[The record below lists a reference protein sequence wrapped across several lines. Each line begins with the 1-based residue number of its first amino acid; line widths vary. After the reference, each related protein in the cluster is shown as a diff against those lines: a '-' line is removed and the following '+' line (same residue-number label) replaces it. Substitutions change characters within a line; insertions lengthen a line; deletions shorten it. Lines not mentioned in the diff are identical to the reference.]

1 MAKHIQTKE
10 DEINEIKNIT
20 RVRNNELALEK
31 INEYLYENP
40 NDLYI
45 YVYKAMILGRLKRK
59 DEARE
64 IITHA
69 LSLPIE
75 ERVRDFAYEE
85 LAIMAIEE
93 GNYEDAIRYYE
104 YIIRTTSNLALKVRR
119 SLSRLYAAQKRF
131 DDAFEVL
138 KIENFNH
145 DYLNTSR
152 AYIYYLQGLYDEAL
166 KSLEEPIIAN
176 KYLFYDKSLDHPD
189 GVRNNEART
198 TYIKGCIARKRG
210 NIEEALKYFKE
221 VVKNTNDKK
230 KVYWEAKLQ
239 IATINFLHGYDDITI
254 RICKDIIQNCTLEGK
269 RTNAYDVYGRLL
281 IRRLEFDEA
290 YKIYNDCNNE
300 EIKKMGFAQLKI
312 SNYEF
317 EEALKLLS
325 EIDVSEPEMKYY
337 NLYSLL
343 QVLYRLDKYDEY
355 VKYYNEFKQL
365 YDMDYVT
372 ISFADIER
380 MKLYLDKK
388 NNKEFTVDTQY
399 YSNVQIVNYS
409 DELAIKHIIER
420 HSTGQG
426 DGSFKNGCDIRKL
439 FYEIKNSLSNYKPIC
454 DGLHDKYVIE
464 MPDIGYGVDGSRAD
478 YVVVFTLPNSTDI
491 ITMYA
496 TSNFDKKFEVK
507 FEKAK
512 QKRLSPKEKFE
523 MKYGSGY

>member
-269 RTNAYDVYGRLL
+269 RTNAYDV
-281 IRRLEFDEA
+281 
-290 YKIYNDCNNE
+290 
-300 EIKKMGFAQLKI
+300 M
-312 SNYEF
+312 
-317 EEALKLLS
+317 
-325 EIDVSEPEMKYY
+325 
-337 NLYSLL
+337 
-343 QVLYRLDKYDEY
+343 
-355 VKYYNEFKQL
+355 
-365 YDMDYVT
+365 
-372 ISFADIER
+372 
-380 MKLYLDKK
+380 
-388 NNKEFTVDTQY
+388 VD
-399 YSNVQIVNYS
+399 
-409 DELAIKHIIER
+409 
-420 HSTGQG
+420 
-426 DGSFKNGCDIRKL
+426 F
-439 FYEIKNSLSNYKPIC
+439 
-454 DGLHDKYVIE
+454 
-464 MPDIGYGVDGSRAD
+464 
-478 YVVVFTLPNSTDI
+478 
-491 ITMYA
+491 
-496 TSNFDKKFEVK
+496 
-507 FEKAK
+507 
-512 QKRLSPKEKFE
+512 
-523 MKYGSGY
+523 